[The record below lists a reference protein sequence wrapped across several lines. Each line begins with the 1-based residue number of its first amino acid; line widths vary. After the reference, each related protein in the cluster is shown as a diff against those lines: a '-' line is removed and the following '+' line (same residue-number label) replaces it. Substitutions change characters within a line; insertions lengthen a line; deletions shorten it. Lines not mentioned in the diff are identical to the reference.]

1 MSQSTP
7 HGGLLIKAPGR
18 GRVAAHNR
26 GIGAKCDTRA
36 ARGELPD
43 SSGISD
49 VCRGLNK
56 GSRIARAYDCHGVTR
71 CSGAGAEDLQT
82 KGCIECNRQSV
93 SVAHSVRTCLRLVYL
108 RGVAWREIVRCVIAH
123 LRRPLLEDRRPPAD
137 RRDDHLRVQGQ

>member
-49 VCRGLNK
+49 FGRGLNK
-56 GSRIARAYDCHGVTR
+56 VAGWRAHTTVMGSLDAAAQVLKICRQKDALSAIDRALAWPTLYGHACAWFIGV
-71 CSGAGAEDLQT
+71 E
-82 KGCIECNRQSV
+82 
-93 SVAHSVRTCLRLVYL
+93 
-108 RGVAWREIVRCVIAH
+108 
-123 LRRPLLEDRRPPAD
+123 
-137 RRDDHLRVQGQ
+137 